1 MGVLTRWRILD
12 GELGHHISPTG
23 LSFPGAS
30 PAAVAAPH
38 CVVQGPGGENPVRAR
53 LAARYSR
60 AVRVGVLA
68 SGSGTL
74 LEAMLAAELPVVV
87 VIADR
92 PCRALDLTGRRA
104 PAVLVERDTF
114 GTEFDRDAY
123 TRLVVESLDDHDVE
137 LVVSAGF
144 GTVLGQDLQDAFGG
158 RILNTHPSL
167 LPAFPGWHAVPAAL
181 DFGVKVTGCT
191 VHVMTLDV
199 DAGPILAQ
207 EAVPVLDTD
216 DETTLHER
224 IKVVER
230 RLYIDTI
237 GAIIERGYVLEP
249 PGPEDPAPDPVEQS

>member
-1 MGVLTRWRILD
+1 M
-12 GELGHHISPTG
+12 
-23 LSFPGAS
+23 
-30 PAAVAAPH
+30 
-38 CVVQGPGGENPVRAR
+38 
-53 LAARYSR
+53 
-60 AVRVGVLA
+60 RVGVLA

-74 LEAMLAAELPVVV
+74 LEAMVAAELPVVV

-92 PCRALDLTGRRA
+92 PCRALELVGDGSAAL
-104 PAVLVERDTF
+104 LVERHSF
-114 GTEFDRDAY
+114 GADFDRDGY
-123 TRLVVESLDDHDVE
+123 TKKVVVALREHGVD

-181 DFGVKVTGCT
+181 EFGVKVTGCS

-207 EAVPVLDTD
+207 EAVPVVDSD
-216 DETTLHER
+216 DEATLHER

-237 GAIIERGYVLEP
+237 RAIIDRGYVLEP
-249 PGPEDPAPDPVEQS
+249 SRPVEQS

>member
-1 MGVLTRWRILD
+1 M
-12 GELGHHISPTG
+12 
-23 LSFPGAS
+23 
-30 PAAVAAPH
+30 
-38 CVVQGPGGENPVRAR
+38 
-53 LAARYSR
+53 
-60 AVRVGVLA
+60 LA

-74 LEAMLAAELPVVV
+74 LEAMLAAALPLVV

-92 PCRALDLTGRRA
+92 PCRALELPGPRSAT
-104 PAVLVERDTF
+104 VLVERETF
-114 GTEFDRDAY
+114 GAGFDRDAY
-123 TRLVVESLDDHDVE
+123 TKNIVATLLDHDVD

-144 GTVLGQDLQDAFGG
+144 GTVLGQDLQDAYGG

-199 DAGPILAQ
+199 DSGPILAQ
-207 EAVPVLDTD
+207 EAVPVLDAD
-216 DETTLHER
+216 DEATLHER

-237 GAIIERGYVLEP
+237 RAVIDRGYVLESSR
-249 PGPEDPAPDPVEQS
+249 PVEQQ